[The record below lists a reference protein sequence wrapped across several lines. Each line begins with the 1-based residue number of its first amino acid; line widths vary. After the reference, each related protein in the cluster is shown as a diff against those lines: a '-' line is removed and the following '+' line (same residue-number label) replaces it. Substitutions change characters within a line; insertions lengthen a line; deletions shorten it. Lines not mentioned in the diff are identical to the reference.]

1 MNMLMAINNLKPP
14 FYMVGC
20 SFIKLLFP
28 KLILQQ
34 LFLFPNIIPD
44 GISWNFVNIL
54 TFQISVDIG
63 SDTANFASAL
73 SRTKLAE
80 LNGTSQIIPI
90 ASTSSKQNTLRKPTE
105 QHSTEIGIIF
115 IFDV

>member
-1 MNMLMAINNLKPP
+1 MLMAIENLKPP
-14 FYMVGC
+14 SFYMVGC
-20 SFIKLLFP
+20 NFIKLLFP
-28 KLILQQ
+28 KIILQQ
-34 LFLFPNIIPD
+34 IFLFPKIMPD
-44 GISWNFVNIL
+44 VISWNFVNIL

-63 SDTANFASAL
+63 SDTANFSSAL

-80 LNGTSQIIPI
+80 MNGTSQIIPI
-90 ASTSSKQNTLRKPTE
+90 ASTSSKQNTLRKPAE